1 MSEYLNLQRFAEGG
15 DGDGGASASAG
26 ATGVNPQNAPAGQ
39 NGVNGANATLQ
50 QSEGA
55 QTPTQQD
62 DAAGWQQAKAKYK
75 PQYDADVQSII
86 RGRIKDNNDHQKT
99 LATLTPMLNA
109 MAKQFGIKEG
119 DHQALVD
126 RFMDDDSLYED
137 EALERGMSVEAV
149 KEIHKISAE
158 RDRYKTEASEFTA
171 KAQFERHMSG
181 LMQQAE
187 ALKAKYP
194 NFDLGKEL
202 QNETFARMTSPNGG
216 LNVEQAYVALH
227 HDELQQMAMQAAAQQ
242 SQRQAAQTIQANMAR
257 PREIAGRGAAP
268 AAPVGRD
275 LSGMTAE
282 DFRRDRI
289 AAMRGARIGGN

>member
-26 ATGVNPQNAPAGQ
+26 ATGVNPQAAAAG
-39 NGVNGANATLQ
+39 NTGVKGMAAASH

-55 QTPTQQD
+55 QTPNQQD
-62 DAAGWQQAKAKYK
+62 DAAAWQEAKTKYK
-75 PQYDADVQSII
+75 SQYDAEVQSIV
-86 RGRIKDNNDHQKT
+86 RGRLKDADTHQKT

-137 EALERGMSVEAV
+137 EALERGWSVEAV
-149 KEIHKISAE
+149 KEVRKISAE

-268 AAPVGRD
+268 AAPVERD